1 MKLEPYMTYTV
12 IFYHCS
18 AGSGKTLS
26 FGIPMIH
33 SILEWKKTID
43 SKNAGADRKLESVAD
58 VQSIYLPSVRDSKDK
73 SGEAEGQRSNKTG
86 GNLTG
91 KEATSTDK
99 TSSAQNDNT
108 DNEHEEE
115 NPTEDEGSVDG
126 QDEADDCGSADAHQS
141 QDGDGGGVPGD
152 EEGTIQSMSLNT
164 KREEKDDGKQPLLG
178 LVLTPTRELAV
189 QVKHHID
196 AVAQFTGL

>member
-1 MKLEPYMTYTV
+1 MTCSV
-12 IFYHCS
+12 LFYHCS

-33 SILEWKKTID
+33 SILEWKKSIE
-43 SKNAGADRKLESVAD
+43 SKKAGADRKSDSVAD
-58 VQSIYLPSVRDSKDK
+58 VQSIYLPSVRDSKGK

-86 GNLTG
+86 GTLTD

-99 TSSAQNDNT
+99 ASSSQNDNT

-115 NPTEDEGSVDG
+115 NPTEDEGSVEG
-126 QDEADDCGSADAHQS
+126 QDEADDCGSADGHQS
-141 QDGDGGGVPGD
+141 QDDD
-152 EEGTIQSMSLNT
+152 DDKEGANQSMSFIT
-164 KREEKDDGKQPLLG
+164 EKEEKHDGKQPLLG